1 MSKIRTRSTSTY
13 ALQSFCTPGIFSAVS
28 NLGAGGT
35 EDISLSDISNGV
47 LYGMFAVTGLVAGG
61 VNNCE

>member
-1 MSKIRTRSTSTY
+1 M
-13 ALQSFCTPGIFSAVS
+13 GMFSAVS

-35 EDISLSDISNGV
+35 QDVSLSDISNGV

-61 VNNCE
+61 FNNSKSLSLRMAANAAQACTWFHY